1 MSNNL
6 YSYSGDV
13 DNTMF
18 LLKMIDNSS
27 NSLGLMRSVTII
39 ILYKSIN
46 AIQLVSCPCHKFE
59 QHK

>member
-6 YSYSGDV
+6 YSYGADV

-27 NSLGLMRSVTII
+27 NPLGLMRSVTII

-46 AIQLVSCPCHKFE
+46 AI
-59 QHK
+59 